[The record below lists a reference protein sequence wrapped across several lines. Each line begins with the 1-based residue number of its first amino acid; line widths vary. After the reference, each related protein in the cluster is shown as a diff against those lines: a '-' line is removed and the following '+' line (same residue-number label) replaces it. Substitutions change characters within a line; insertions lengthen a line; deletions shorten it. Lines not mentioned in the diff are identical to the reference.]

1 MNALLCRMRK
11 VRDTDGRKLT
21 HMQLTELRTRGIT
34 AVQNGESPELV
45 AKALCISRTTIY
57 DWLALYRSGGWDAL
71 RAGKRGGRKPK
82 LDGKMLKW
90 VYATVTM
97 GNPLQFKFAFAL
109 WTRQMIATLIHK
121 KYGIKLSKT
130 SVGRLL
136 DQLGLTAQR
145 PLWRAYQQNP
155 EAVDKWLEEEFPAIK
170 RAAAHCK
177 GEIWFGDEAGIR
189 SDYHSGTTWAP
200 KGETP
205 VVKTTGA
212 RFGFNMI
219 SAVSPKGMLR
229 FMVVE
234 GTVGAD
240 QFIEFIKR
248 LVHGTKRKIFLIVDG
263 HPTHKA
269 KKVKSFVESLNGQ
282 VSLHLL
288 PGYSPEL
295 NPDEWVWRNLKSGV
309 MGKLQHLTK
318 QSMKMEAVSHL
329 RRLQKQPDV
338 VRSFFHSETTRYAA

>member
-1 MNALLCRMRK
+1 MKK
-11 VRDTDGRKLT
+11 VRDTDGRGLT
-21 HMQLTELRTRGIT
+21 HSKLTELRIRGVK
-34 AVQNGESPELV
+34 AVQSGESPELV
-45 AKALCISRTTIY
+45 ARVLCISRTTIY
-57 DWLALYRSGGWDAL
+57 DWLALYRNGGWDAL
-71 RAGKRGGRKPK
+71 KAGKRGGRKPK
-82 LDGKMLKW
+82 LDGKMMKW
-90 VYATVTM
+90 LYDTVTM
-97 GNPLQFKFAFAL
+97 GNPLQHKFAFAL
-109 WTRQMIATLIHK
+109 WTRQMLAKLIEK

-170 RAAAHCK
+170 REAARCK
-177 GEIWFGDEAGIR
+177 GEIYFGDEAGIR

-200 KGETP
+200 KGKTP

-219 SAVSPKGMLR
+219 SAISPKGMLR

-234 GTVGAD
+234 GTVGAGD
-240 QFIEFIKR
+240 FIEFIKR

-269 KKVKSFVESLNGQ
+269 KMVRDFVKSLDGQ
-282 VSLHLL
+282 LSLHLL
-288 PGYSPEL
+288 PGNSPEL

-309 MGKLQHLTK
+309 MGKLQHITK
-318 QSMKMEAVSHL
+318 QSMKIEAVSHL
-329 RRLQKQPDV
+329 RKLQKSPHII
-338 VRSFFHSETTRYAA
+338 RSFFQAQTTCYAA

>member
-1 MNALLCRMRK
+1 MNALSCRMRK

-21 HMQLTELRTRGIT
+21 HSQLTELRTRAIN
-34 AVQNGESPELV
+34 AVQGGESPELV
-45 AKALCISRTTIY
+45 AKALCVNRTTIY

-71 RAGKRGGRKPK
+71 KAGKRGGRKPK

-109 WTRQMIATLIHK
+109 WTRQMIAVLIQK

-155 EAVDKWLEEEFPAIK
+155 EAVDRWLEEEFPAIK
-170 RAAAHCK
+170 RAAARCK

-234 GTVGAD
+234 GTVGAN

-248 LVHGTKRKIFLIVDG
+248 LIHGTKRRVFLIVDG

-269 KKVKSFVESLNGQ
+269 KKVKQFIESLNGQ

-318 QSMKMEAVSHL
+318 QTMKMEAISHL
-329 RRLQKQPDV
+329 RRLQKQPDI
-338 VRSFFHSETTRYAA
+338 VRSFFHSKTTCYAA

>member
-1 MNALLCRMRK
+1 MRK

-21 HMQLTELRTRGIT
+21 HAQLTELRTRGVT
-34 AVQNGESPELV
+34 AVQNGESPERV

-71 RAGKRGGRKPK
+71 TAGKRGGRKPK

-109 WTRQMIATLIHK
+109 WTRQMIASLIQK

-155 EAVDKWLEEEFPAIK
+155 EAVDRWLEEEFPAIK
-170 RAAAHCK
+170 RAAARCK

-229 FMVVE
+229 FMVVD

-248 LVHGTKRKIFLIVDG
+248 LVHGTKRKMFVIVDG

-269 KKVKSFVESLNGQ
+269 KKVKQFVESLNGQ

-318 QSMKMEAVSHL
+318 QGMKMEAISHL

-338 VRSFFHSETTRYAA
+338 VRSFFHSETTCYAA

>member
-1 MNALLCRMRK
+1 M
-11 VRDTDGRKLT
+11 
-21 HMQLTELRTRGIT
+21 
-34 AVQNGESPELV
+34 
-45 AKALCISRTTIY
+45 
-57 DWLALYRSGGWDAL
+57 
-71 RAGKRGGRKPK
+71 
-82 LDGKMLKW
+82 
-90 VYATVTM
+90 
-97 GNPLQFKFAFAL
+97 
-109 WTRQMIATLIHK
+109 
-121 KYGIKLSKT
+121 
-130 SVGRLL
+130 L

-155 EAVDKWLEEEFPAIK
+155 EAVEKWLKEEFPAIK
-170 RAAAHCK
+170 RAASSCK
-177 GEIWFGDEAGIR
+177 GEIYFGDEAGIR

-200 KGETP
+200 KGNTP
-205 VVKTTGA
+205 VVRTTGA

-248 LVHGTKRKIFLIVDG
+248 LVHGTKKRIFLIVDG

-269 KKVKSFVESLNGQ
+269 KKVRSFVESLKGQ
-282 VSLHLL
+282 LSLHLL

-318 QSMKMEAVSHL
+318 QNMKREAVSHL
-329 RRLQKQPDV
+329 RRMQKRPDIIK
-338 VRSFFHSETTRYAA
+338 SFFHSETTRYAA

>member
-1 MNALLCRMRK
+1 M
-11 VRDTDGRKLT
+11 
-21 HMQLTELRTRGIT
+21 TELRMRGIK
-34 AVQNGESPELV
+34 AVQNGESPEVV
-45 AKALCISRTTIY
+45 ANVLGINRTTIY
-57 DWLALYRSGGWDAL
+57 DWLALYRGGGWDAL
-71 RAGKRGGRKPK
+71 KAHKRGGRKPK
-82 LDGKMLKW
+82 LNGKMLRW
-90 VYATVTM
+90 IFTTVTM
-97 GNPLQFKFAFAL
+97 GDPLQFKFAFAL
-109 WTRQMIATLIHK
+109 WTRQMIASLIEK
-121 KYGIKLSKT
+121 QFGIKLSKT

-136 DQLGLTAQR
+136 DQLGVTAQR

-155 EAVDKWLEEEFPAIK
+155 EAVDKWLEKEFPAIK
-170 RAAAHCK
+170 RKAARCK

-200 KGETP
+200 KGKTP
-205 VVKTTGA
+205 VVRTTGA

-240 QFIEFIKR
+240 QFIEFIRR

-269 KKVKSFVESLNGQ
+269 KKVRSYIDSLNGQ
-282 VSLHLL
+282 VSLHIL

-309 MGKLQHLTK
+309 MGRLQHITK
-318 QSMKMEAVSHL
+318 ETMKAEAISHL
-329 RRLQKQPDV
+329 RRLQRKPEIIK
-338 VRSFFHSETTRYAA
+338 SFFHSETTRYAA

>member
-1 MNALLCRMRK
+1 MNALSCRMRK

-21 HMQLTELRTRGIT
+21 HSQLTELRTRAIN
-34 AVQNGESPELV
+34 AVQGGESPELV
-45 AKALCISRTTIY
+45 AKALCVNRTTIY

-71 RAGKRGGRKPK
+71 KAGKRGGRKPK

-109 WTRQMIATLIHK
+109 WTRQMIAVLIQK

-145 PLWRAYQQNP
+145 PLWRAHQQNP
-155 EAVDKWLEEEFPAIK
+155 EAVDRWLEEEFPAIK
-170 RAAAHCK
+170 RAAARCK

-234 GTVGAD
+234 GTVGAN

-248 LVHGTKRKIFLIVDG
+248 LIHGTKRRMFLIVDG

-269 KKVKSFVESLNGQ
+269 KKVKQFIESLNGQ

-318 QSMKMEAVSHL
+318 QTMKMEAISHL

-338 VRSFFHSETTRYAA
+338 VRSFFHSKTTCYAA

>member
-1 MNALLCRMRK
+1 MRK

-21 HMQLTELRTRGIT
+21 HSQLTELRTRAIN
-34 AVQNGESPELV
+34 AVQGGESPELV
-45 AKALCISRTTIY
+45 AKALCVNRTTIY

-71 RAGKRGGRKPK
+71 KAGKRGGRKPK

-109 WTRQMIATLIHK
+109 WTRQMIAVLIQK

-155 EAVDKWLEEEFPAIK
+155 EAVDRWLEEEFPAIK
-170 RAAAHCK
+170 RAAARCK

-234 GTVGAD
+234 GTVGAN

-248 LVHGTKRKIFLIVDG
+248 LIHGTKRRMFLIVDG

-269 KKVKSFVESLNGQ
+269 KKVKQFIESLNGQ

-318 QSMKMEAVSHL
+318 QTMKMEAISHL

-338 VRSFFHSETTRYAA
+338 VRSFFHSKTTCYAA

>member
-1 MNALLCRMRK
+1 MRK
-11 VRDTDGRKLT
+11 VRDTDGRNLT
-21 HMQLTELRTRGIT
+21 HVELTELRIRGVT
-34 AVQNGESPELV
+34 AVQSGESPEMV

-57 DWLALYRSGGWDAL
+57 DWLALYRGGGWDAL
-71 RAGKRGGRKPK
+71 NAGKRGGRKPK
-82 LDGKMLKW
+82 LNGKMLKW
-90 VYATVTM
+90 IYATVTM
-97 GNPLQFKFAFAL
+97 GSPLQFKFAFAL
-109 WTRQMIATLIHK
+109 WTRQMIASLIEK

-130 SVGRLL
+130 SVGRML

-155 EAVDKWLEEEFPAIK
+155 EAVEKWLKEEFPAIK
-170 RAAAHCK
+170 RAASSCK
-177 GEIWFGDEAGIR
+177 GEIYFGDEAGIR

-200 KGETP
+200 KGNTP
-205 VVKTTGA
+205 VVRTTGA

-248 LVHGTKRKIFLIVDG
+248 LVHGTKKRIFLIVDG

-269 KKVKSFVESLNGQ
+269 KKVRSFVESLKGQ
-282 VSLHLL
+282 LSLHLL

-318 QSMKMEAVSHL
+318 QNMKREAVSHL
-329 RRLQKQPDV
+329 RRMQKRPDIIK
-338 VRSFFHSETTRYAA
+338 SFFHSETTRYAA

>member
-1 MNALLCRMRK
+1 MNALSCRMRK

-21 HMQLTELRTRGIT
+21 HSQLTELRTRAIN
-34 AVQNGESPELV
+34 AVQGGESPEIV
-45 AKALCISRTTIY
+45 AKVLCVNRTTIY

-71 RAGKRGGRKPK
+71 KAGKRGGRKPK

-109 WTRQMIATLIHK
+109 WTRQMIAVLIQK

-155 EAVDKWLEEEFPAIK
+155 EAVDRWLEEEFPAIK
-170 RAAAHCK
+170 RAAARCK

-234 GTVGAD
+234 GTVGAN

-248 LVHGTKRKIFLIVDG
+248 LIHGTKRRMFLIVDG

-269 KKVKSFVESLNGQ
+269 KKVKQFIESLNGQ

-318 QSMKMEAVSHL
+318 QTMKMEAISHL

-338 VRSFFHSETTRYAA
+338 VRSFFHSKTTCYAA

>member
-1 MNALLCRMRK
+1 
-11 VRDTDGRKLT
+11 
-21 HMQLTELRTRGIT
+21 
-34 AVQNGESPELV
+34 
-45 AKALCISRTTIY
+45 
-57 DWLALYRSGGWDAL
+57 
-71 RAGKRGGRKPK
+71 
-82 LDGKMLKW
+82 
-90 VYATVTM
+90 
-97 GNPLQFKFAFAL
+97 
-109 WTRQMIATLIHK
+109 MIAALIQK

-155 EAVDKWLEEEFPAIK
+155 EAVERWLEEEFPAIK
-170 RAAAHCK
+170 RAAARCK

-248 LVHGTKRKIFLIVDG
+248 LVHGTKRKMFLIVDG

-269 KKVKSFVESLNGQ
+269 KKVKKFLESLNGQ

-318 QSMKMEAVSHL
+318 QTMKMEAISHL

-338 VRSFFHSETTRYAA
+338 VKSFFHSETTRYAA

>member
-1 MNALLCRMRK
+1 M
-11 VRDTDGRKLT
+11 
-21 HMQLTELRTRGIT
+21 
-34 AVQNGESPELV
+34 QNGESPEAV

-71 RAGKRGGRKPK
+71 NAGKRGGRRPK

-90 VYATVTM
+90 IYKTVTM

-109 WTRQMIATLIHK
+109 WTRQMIASLIEK

-155 EAVDKWLEEEFPAIK
+155 EAVEKWLEEEFPAIK
-170 RAAAHCK
+170 REAARCE
-177 GEIWFGDEAGIR
+177 GEIYFGDEAGIR

-200 KGETP
+200 KGKTP
-205 VVKTTGA
+205 IVRTTGA

-269 KKVKSFVESLNGQ
+269 KKVKQYVESLKGQ
-282 VSLHLL
+282 LSLHLL

-309 MGKLQHLTK
+309 MGKLSHLTK
-318 QSMKMEAVSHL
+318 QTMKMEAISHL
-329 RRLQKQPDV
+329 RRLQKQPEV
-338 VRSFFHSETTRYAA
+338 IKSFFHSETTCYAA

>member
-1 MNALLCRMRK
+1 MNALSCRMRK

-21 HMQLTELRTRGIT
+21 HSQLTELRTRAIN
-34 AVQNGESPELV
+34 AVQGGESPELV
-45 AKALCISRTTIY
+45 AKALCVNRTTIY

-71 RAGKRGGRKPK
+71 KAGKRGGRKPK

-109 WTRQMIATLIHK
+109 WTRQMIAVLIQK

-155 EAVDKWLEEEFPAIK
+155 EAVDRWLEEEFPAIK
-170 RAAAHCK
+170 RAAARCK

-234 GTVGAD
+234 GTVGAN

-248 LVHGTKRKIFLIVDG
+248 LIHGSKRRIFLIVDG

-269 KKVKSFVESLNGQ
+269 KKVKQFIESLNGQ

-318 QSMKMEAVSHL
+318 QTMKMEAISHL
-329 RRLQKQPDV
+329 RRLQKQPDI
-338 VRSFFHSETTRYAA
+338 VRSFFHSKTTCYAA

>member
-1 MNALLCRMRK
+1 
-11 VRDTDGRKLT
+11 VE
-21 HMQLTELRTRGIT
+21 LTELRIRGVT
-34 AVQNGESPELV
+34 AVQSGESPEMV

-57 DWLALYRSGGWDAL
+57 DWLALYRGGGWDAL
-71 RAGKRGGRKPK
+71 NAGKRGGRKPK
-82 LDGKMLKW
+82 LNGKMLKW
-90 VYATVTM
+90 IYATVTM
-97 GNPLQFKFAFAL
+97 GSPLQFKFAFAL
-109 WTRQMIATLIHK
+109 WTRQMIASLIEK

-130 SVGRLL
+130 SVGRML

-155 EAVDKWLEEEFPAIK
+155 EAVEKWLKEEFPAIK
-170 RAAAHCK
+170 RAASSCK
-177 GEIWFGDEAGIR
+177 GEIYFGDEAGIR

-200 KGETP
+200 KGNTP
-205 VVKTTGA
+205 VVRTTGA

-248 LVHGTKRKIFLIVDG
+248 LVHGTKKRIFLIVDG

-269 KKVKSFVESLNGQ
+269 KKVRSFVESLKGQ
-282 VSLHLL
+282 LSLHLL

-318 QSMKMEAVSHL
+318 QNMKREAVSHL
-329 RRLQKQPDV
+329 RRMQKRPDIIK
-338 VRSFFHSETTRYAA
+338 SFFHSETTRYAA

>member
-1 MNALLCRMRK
+1 MNALSCRMRK

-21 HMQLTELRTRGIT
+21 HSQLTELRTRAIN
-34 AVQNGESPELV
+34 AVQGGESPELV
-45 AKALCISRTTIY
+45 AKALCVNRTTIY
-57 DWLALYRSGGWDAL
+57 DWLALYRSEGWDAL
-71 RAGKRGGRKPK
+71 KAGKRGGRKPK

-109 WTRQMIATLIHK
+109 WTRQMIAVLIQK

-155 EAVDKWLEEEFPAIK
+155 EAVDRWLEEEFPAIK
-170 RAAAHCK
+170 RAAARCK

-234 GTVGAD
+234 GTVGAN

-248 LVHGTKRKIFLIVDG
+248 LIHGTKRRMFLIVDG

-269 KKVKSFVESLNGQ
+269 KKVKQFIESLNGQ

-318 QSMKMEAVSHL
+318 QTMKMEAISHL

-338 VRSFFHSETTRYAA
+338 VRSFFHSKTTCYAA

>member
-1 MNALLCRMRK
+1 
-11 VRDTDGRKLT
+11 
-21 HMQLTELRTRGIT
+21 
-34 AVQNGESPELV
+34 
-45 AKALCISRTTIY
+45 
-57 DWLALYRSGGWDAL
+57 
-71 RAGKRGGRKPK
+71 
-82 LDGKMLKW
+82 
-90 VYATVTM
+90 M
-97 GNPLQFKFAFAL
+97 GDPLQFKFAFAL
-109 WTRQMIATLIHK
+109 WTRQMIASLIEK
-121 KYGIKLSKT
+121 QFGIKLSKT

-136 DQLGLTAQR
+136 DQLGVTAQR

-155 EAVDKWLEEEFPAIK
+155 EAVDKWLEKEFPAIK
-170 RAAAHCK
+170 RKAARCK

-200 KGETP
+200 KGKTP
-205 VVKTTGA
+205 VVRTTGA

-240 QFIEFIKR
+240 QFIEFIRR

-269 KKVKSFVESLNGQ
+269 KKVRSYIDSLNGQ
-282 VSLHLL
+282 VSLHIL

-309 MGKLQHLTK
+309 MGRLQHFTK
-318 QSMKMEAVSHL
+318 ETMKAEAISHL
-329 RRLQKQPDV
+329 RRLQRKPEIIK
-338 VRSFFHSETTRYAA
+338 SFFHSETTRYAA